1 SSSTAAA
8 PLSSLMSNS
17 ATWPPSATMRRATA
31 RPSPETPPVTT
42 ARIGEDGMGG
52 PGSKARILARR
63 VGGGR
68 PVRCTSR
75 CRRDRDAR
83 ERSACAEPAATVAAE
98 AAPTTGLVSGAIRA
112 QQAAREFVGVQA
124 GREQEALAD
133 RHAEFEHE
141 APLRLR
147 FDALGHQPQP
157 QA

>member
-1 SSSTAAA
+1 
-8 PLSSLMSNS
+8 MSNS

-63 VGGGR
+63 VGGG
-68 PVRCTSR
+68 S
-75 CRRDRDAR
+75 
-83 ERSACAEPAATVAAE
+83 
-98 AAPTTGLVSGAIRA
+98 AAPTTGPVSGAIRA

-147 FDALGHQPQP
+147 FDAFGHQPQP
-157 QA
+157 QAAGDADHRLADRDVGVVVRHARDEQLAELEAVDRE